1 MSYVP
6 RKHTRF
12 RLKVPVTFSWRDE
25 RGSRRRARGYTRDLG
40 PGGMYLTAPRCPPPG
55 TAVGLEAYLPPLSP
69 IAPYWLMQARGRV
82 VRVES
87 EPNSEGLAGFAAV
100 SEEVTLKAVEQA
112 A

>member
-1 MSYVP
+1 MPYAP
-6 RKHTRF
+6 RKFARI
-12 RLKVPVTFSWRDE
+12 RLKVPVIFSWRDE

-40 PGGMYLTAPRCPPPG
+40 PGGMYLIAPRCPPRG

-69 IAPYWLMQARGRV
+69 VAPFWLMQAHGRV

-87 EPNSEGLAGFAAV
+87 EPGGEGLAGFAVV
-100 SEEVTLKAVEQA
+100 SDEVILRAVEHA